1 MYNPKSLK
9 AEEFISDDEI
19 RDTIRY
25 ADENKNST
33 VQKMCGAVFLLA
45 KGVNL

>member
-1 MYNPKSLK
+1 MNL
-9 AEEFISDDEI
+9 
-19 RDTIRY
+19 Y